1 MDTLLT
7 TEKDLIAAA
16 KALGAEEVA
25 GLSSEERALLKDC
38 EPLTRANALLLRR
51 QIRDGA
57 DPLGSAFCRIR
68 TPDQRRESG
77 ATYTPPG
84 IVGAMLAWARE
95 QQIPNRVVD
104 PGVGTARFLCAAG
117 VAFKKAALLGLEID
131 PVAALMA
138 RANLASHGLATR
150 SRIELMDYRTHAPEF
165 KGRTLYLGNPPYV
178 RHHHIDTQWK
188 RWLVHK
194 SSQLNLKAS
203 QLAGLHV
210 YFYLA
215 TVLRASPG
223 DYGAFITAAE
233 WLDVNYG
240 QLVRDL
246 FLGPLGGQS
255 ILVVEPT
262 ATPFPDAATT
272 AAITTFRIG
281 ATPKSVKLRRVKRM
295 KDLVD
300 LSGGRL
306 VKRERLELESRWSR
320 LTHNSR
326 TCPEGFVE
334 LGELC
339 RVHRGAVTGA
349 NAVFI
354 AGTSA
359 KEVPERFKVPT
370 VTRARELIAAGRVLT
385 DSTMLR
391 CVIDLPDDLDRL
403 AGHEKLAVERFLE
416 VARARGAHE
425 GYVARNR
432 RAWWSVGLRAPAP
445 ILATY
450 MARRAPT
457 FVRNVAEARHIN
469 IAHGLYP
476 RESLTNEQMLSLV
489 DYLSTGI
496 SVLDGRTYAGGLTK
510 FEPGEMERLFV
521 PGPQLLVRASV
532 GQ

>member
-1 MDTLLT
+1 MDVQLNR
-7 TEKDLIAAA
+7 EQDLIAAA

-25 GLSSEERALLKDC
+25 GLSAAERVLLKNC
-38 EPLTRANALLLRR
+38 TPLSKGDSIALRR
-51 QIRDGA
+51 QIREGA

-68 TPDQRRESG
+68 SPDQRRESG

-84 IVGAMLAWARE
+84 IVEAMLAWAGE
-95 QQIPNRVVD
+95 QPTPNRVVD

-117 VAFKKAALLGLEID
+117 SKFRKAALVGLEVD
-131 PVAALMA
+131 PLAALMA
-138 RANLASHGLATR
+138 RANLASKGMATR
-150 SRIELMDYRTHAPEF
+150 SRIELLDYRHSAKKFE
-165 KGRTLYLGNPPYV
+165 GRTLYIGNPPYV
-178 RHHHIDTQWK
+178 RHHRIDAQWK
-188 RWLVHK
+188 KWLVET
-194 SSQLNLKAS
+194 SAGLNLKAS

-223 DYGAFITAAE
+223 DHGAFITAAE

-246 FLGPLGGQS
+246 FLGPLGGQA
-255 ILVVEPT
+255 IVVVEPT
-262 ATPFPDAATT
+262 AAPFPDAATT

-281 ATPKSVKLRRVKRM
+281 AKPKSVKLRRIKRM

-300 LSGGRL
+300 LSGGRP
-306 VKRERLELESRWSR
+306 VRRERLEAETRWSR
-320 LTHNSR
+320 LTHAGR
-326 TCPEGFVE
+326 LCPAGFVE

-354 AGTSA
+354 ADA
-359 KEVPERFKVPT
+359 FAVDIPDRFKFRT
-370 VTRARELIAAGRVLT
+370 ITRAKELIAAGRLLT
-385 DSTMLR
+385 DASMLR
-391 CVIDLPDDLDRL
+391 CVVDLPDDLDTL
-403 AGHEKLAVERFLE
+403 YGPELDSVEKFL
-416 VARARGAHE
+416 ARAKAQGAHE
-425 GYVARNR
+425 GYVAKNR

-450 MARRAPT
+450 MARRAPS
-457 FVRNVAEARHIN
+457 FVRNAAQARHIN

-476 RESLTNEQMLSLV
+476 REMLSETQMTSLV
-489 DYLSTGI
+489 NYLSTGI

-521 PGPQLLVRASV
+521 PSPDLLAIEA
-532 GQ
+532 Q